1 MRWPSQTLVV
11 LVPSLSNTTTA
22 RMNILVSIF
31 FPIAVVV
38 VFLLLPRL
46 YYIIST
52 NSVRLD
58 ALEPD

>member
-1 MRWPSQTLVV
+1 
-11 LVPSLSNTTTA
+11 
-22 RMNILVSIF
+22 MNILVSIF